1 MLVSSHD
8 LILFQFFW
16 GFFGSEW
23 TEYVPL
29 LGGGGGGGGGGGFML
44 CAEYECSRCVYVVRV
59 NIL

>member
-29 LGGGGGGGGGGGFML
+29 LGGGGGGGG
-44 CAEYECSRCVYVVRV
+44 VYVMCRV
-59 NIL
+59 